1 MAAGGYKISN
11 KAGIHFV
18 TFAVV
23 EWVDVFTNKQYRDIL
38 LESLRYCQKYKG
50 LQIYGWC
57 IMSNHVHLV
66 VAAANNDTSEI
77 LRDFKKF
84 TAREIIRAIRE
95 NPTESRKEWMLNI
108 FNKMG
113 ASNSRNKQYQFWRHT
128 NQPKELF
135 SQKFTQ
141 QKLDY
146 IHNNPVAAGI
156 VESAAD
162 YLYSSARDYDAG
174 RSVGL
179 LEIELLG

>member
-1 MAAGGYKISN
+1 
-11 KAGIHFV
+11 
-18 TFAVV
+18 
-23 EWVDVFTNKQYRDIL
+23 
-38 LESLRYCQKYKG
+38 
-50 LQIYGWC
+50 
-57 IMSNHVHLV
+57 
-66 VAAANNDTSEI
+66 
-77 LRDFKKF
+77 
-84 TAREIIRAIRE
+84 
-95 NPTESRKEWMLNI
+95 MLNI

-179 LEIELLG
+179 WAIALLDQRDPEGAGVLSCKLRTGLIERGLFFIV